1 MVGSACARTMS
12 AFGPCVGEQV
22 WGSQLVSVGAAQ
34 NGVAV
39 SHERQLHRTLS
50 APERS
55 RPSHFLGGEKKS
67 IDKSEHVRE
76 SANIQ

>member
-22 WGSQLVSVGAAQ
+22 WGSQLVSIGAAQ

-39 SHERQLHRTLS
+39 SHERQLHRILFTAFTS
-50 APERS
+50 
-55 RPSHFLGGEKKS
+55 FS
-67 IDKSEHVRE
+67 I
-76 SANIQ
+76 I